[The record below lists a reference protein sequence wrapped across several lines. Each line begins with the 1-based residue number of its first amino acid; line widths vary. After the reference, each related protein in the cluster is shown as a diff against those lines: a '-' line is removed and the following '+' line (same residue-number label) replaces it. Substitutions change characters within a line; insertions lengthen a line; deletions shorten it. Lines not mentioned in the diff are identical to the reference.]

1 VEYIPGIIAYF
12 TSGYLVWVSKT
23 FIWKI
28 ADHWAKIWVGNAA
41 LANSQTL
48 SLTTVITVLLVF
60 GIAVFL
66 WSLASHVNYKN
77 TEKGFMANFSGAL
90 GLAIA
95 FGQDSWL
102 NEMATQITYA
112 S

>member
-1 VEYIPGIIAYF
+1 MEYIPGIAAYF

-28 ADHWAKIWVGNAA
+28 ADHWAKIWVGNAEQA
-41 LANSQTL
+41 SSQIL
-48 SLTTVITVLLVF
+48 SLTSVITVLLVF

-102 NEMATQITYA
+102 NEMAAQMTYA

>member
-1 VEYIPGIIAYF
+1 MEYIPGIIAYF

-66 WSLASHVNYKN
+66 WSLASHINYKN
-77 TEKGFMANFSGAL
+77 TEQGFMANFSGAL

-95 FGQDSWL
+95 YGQDSWL
-102 NEMATQITYA
+102 NEMAAQITYA

>member
-1 VEYIPGIIAYF
+1 
-12 TSGYLVWVSKT
+12 
-23 FIWKI
+23 
-28 ADHWAKIWVGNAA
+28 
-41 LANSQTL
+41 
-48 SLTTVITVLLVF
+48 VITVLLVF

>member
-48 SLTTVITVLLVF
+48 SLTSVITVLLVF

-66 WSLASHVNYKN
+66 WSLASHVNFKN
-77 TEKGFMANFSGAL
+77 TEKGFMANFAGAL

-95 FGQDSWL
+95 YGQDSWL
-102 NEMATQITYA
+102 NEMAAQMTYA